1 MITEGRGGFKMEN
14 VTIRKKLFVF
24 CIVVVLTIVGL
35 SVFFM
40 NQFSA
45 ISGLYRQITETNIP
59 QEAVANAMSGT
70 LLRQQLNIK
79 NLHSIERM
87 DERFGT
93 SSEKIMKVIN
103 TYRLLT
109 EAMVQGSNSLGQEI
123 KDLEGVVI
131 PSCPKGG
138 QIELLIKEGD
148 DIFSDYKKTC
158 ESIITKKNEILQ
170 LIDEIG
176 WHESDSSAR
185 GLVKELTTTEKK
197 LNELIIKE
205 EDSLKW
211 TVEELSNYKNRLLK
225 NINAEDLKKYKDVYD
240 MIKAFNLSKEVL
252 KILDEDY
259 NRVLMAIVEKKQR
272 LDRNKEELDGMVTQ
286 TFSSVSTKL
295 EESILRLKMHVHGQ
309 MLQVKK
315 DAGDKEHSAKRV
327 LMMMEF
333 LAILVSGAF
342 GWFISKHI
350 NNALEKIIG
359 VLDQGTDEL
368 VKASSQVASASQSL
382 ANGSSEQASAL
393 EETASSLEDM
403 SATTVKN
410 AESAIKANRTMKE
423 DAATNFK
430 TINDRLEQM
439 DSEIKTAVAASEET
453 AKVIKTID
461 GIAFQTNLLALNA
474 AVEAARAGEAGA
486 GFAVVAEEVRSLAL
500 RAAKSARETA
510 DLIENANK
518 HITATNALKEQ
529 VKDAMVNYSAIA
541 QKVSNHIEEV
551 SIAAAEQKSGI
562 EQINYAV
569 ANMNGITQKNAA
581 NAEEAAS
588 ASVIMNGLVEQ
599 TKQVVN
605 DLRKLVG
612 GRDSDEGEFA
622 IQDRHAYAMEETPI
636 GDFKNQ
642 RKLIGV

>member
-1 MITEGRGGFKMEN
+1 MLKTNNF
-14 VTIRKKLFVF
+14 TIRQKLFVF
-24 CIVVVLTIVGL
+24 CFVIVLTIIGL

-40 NQFSA
+40 NRFGA
-45 ISGLYRQITETNIP
+45 ISGLYRHITENNIP
-59 QEAVANAMSGT
+59 QDKVASAMSAA
-70 LLRQQLNIK
+70 LLRQELNIK

-87 DERFGT
+87 DERFNT
-93 SSEKIMKVIN
+93 YSEQIMKVLN
-103 TYRLLT
+103 TYRVLT
-109 EAMVQGSNSLGQEI
+109 EAMVKGSGSLGQEI

-148 DIFSDYKKTC
+148 SVFSNYRKTC
-158 ESIITKKNEILQ
+158 EDIIAKKKEILQ

-176 WHESDSSAR
+176 WHESDSSSR
-185 GLVKELTTTEKK
+185 GLVQKLTIAEKK
-197 LNELIIKE
+197 LTESIIKE

-225 NINAEDLKKYKDVYD
+225 NINPDDLKKYKDVYG
-240 MIKAFNLSKEVL
+240 MIKAFNLSQEVL
-252 KILDEDY
+252 KILEEDFDG
-259 NRVLMAIVEKKQR
+259 VLMAIVEKKQ
-272 LDRNKEELDGMVTQ
+272 LMDRNKEQLDGMVTQ
-286 TFSSVSTKL
+286 SFNSVSSKL
-295 EESILRLKMHVHGQ
+295 EDSILRLKMYVHGQ
-309 MLQVKK
+309 MFQVKK
-315 DAGDKEHSAKRV
+315 DAVEKEHFAKRI
-327 LMMMEF
+327 LMLMEF

-342 GWFISKHI
+342 GWFISRHI
-350 NNALEKIIG
+350 NKALEIIIG

-368 VKASSQVASASQSL
+368 VMASNLVASASQSL
-382 ANGSSEQASAL
+382 ASSSSEQASAL

-410 AESAIKANRTMKE
+410 AGSANQANRTMKE
-423 DAATNFK
+423 DAATNFRS
-430 TINDRLEQM
+430 INERLEQM
-439 DSEIKTAVAASEET
+439 DSEIKTAVKASEET

-510 DLIENANK
+510 NLIENANK
-518 HITATNALKEQ
+518 HISATNALKEQ
-529 VKDAMVNYSAIA
+529 VKDAMANYSSIA

-551 SIAAAEQKSGI
+551 SIAAAEQKNGI
-562 EQINYAV
+562 EQINDAI
-569 ANMNGITQKNAA
+569 ANMNGMTQKNAA
-581 NAEEAAS
+581 NAEEASS
-588 ASVIMNGLVEQ
+588 ASVTMNGLVER

-612 GRDSDEGEFA
+612 GRSNGGGAFSN
-622 IQDRHAYAMEETPI
+622 QDRQVHAMEENPKD
-636 GDFKNQ
+636 DFKYQN
-642 RKLIGV
+642 KLIGM

>member
-1 MITEGRGGFKMEN
+1 MDNF
-14 VTIRKKLFVF
+14 TIRKKLFVF
-24 CIVVVLTIVGL
+24 CFIIVLTIVGL

-40 NQFSA
+40 NRFSA
-45 ISGLYRQITETNIP
+45 ISYLYRHITETNIP
-59 QEAVANAMSGT
+59 QEAVANAMSWT
-70 LLRQQLNIK
+70 LLLQQLNIK

-87 DERFGT
+87 DGRFNT
-93 SSEKIMKVIN
+93 SSEQIMKVIN
-103 TYRLLT
+103 TYRVLK
-109 EAMVQGSNSLGQEI
+109 EAMVQGSSSLGREI

-131 PSCPKGG
+131 PSCPRGG

-148 DIFSDYKKTC
+148 NIFSDYKKIC
-158 ESIITKKNEILQ
+158 ESIIAKKQEILQ

-176 WHESDSSAR
+176 WHESDNSAR
-185 GLVKELTTTEKK
+185 GLVKELTAAEKK
-197 LNELIIKE
+197 LTALIIKE

-225 NINAEDLKKYKDVYD
+225 NINADDLKKYKDVYD
-240 MIKAFNLSKEVL
+240 MIKAFNLSPEVL
-252 KILDEDY
+252 KLLEEDF
-259 NRVLMAIVEKKQR
+259 NRVLMAIVEKKQL
-272 LDRNKEELDGMVTQ
+272 LDRNKEQLDEMVTEA
-286 TFSSVSTKL
+286 FNGVSSKL
-295 EESILRLKMHVHGQ
+295 EDSIVRLKMHVHGQ
-309 MLQVKK
+309 MLQVEK
-315 DAGDKEHSAKRV
+315 DAVDKEYSAKRV
-327 LMMMEF
+327 LMLMEF

-350 NNALEKIIG
+350 NSALGKIIG
-359 VLDQGTDEL
+359 VLDHGTDEL
-368 VKASSQVASASQSL
+368 VMASNQVASASQAL
-382 ANGSSEQASAL
+382 ATGSSEQSAAL

-403 SATTVKN
+403 SASTVKN
-410 AESAIKANRTMKE
+410 AESAIQANRTMKVE
-423 DAATNFK
+423 AATNFK

-439 DSEIKTAVAASEET
+439 DMEIKTAVAASEET

-529 VKDAMVNYSAIA
+529 VKEAMSNYSAIA

-581 NAEEAAS
+581 NAEETSS
-588 ASVIMNGLVEQ
+588 ASVKMNGLVER

-612 GRDSDEGEFA
+612 GRGNDEGAVAF
-622 IQDRHAYAMEETPI
+622 QNRYAYAMEEAI
-636 GDFKNQ
+636 KGDSKNQ
-642 RKLIGV
+642 KQLIGM

>member
-1 MITEGRGGFKMEN
+1 MDNF
-14 VTIRKKLFVF
+14 TIRKKLFVF
-24 CIVVVLTIVGL
+24 CFIIVLTIVGL

-40 NQFSA
+40 NRFSA
-45 ISGLYRQITETNIP
+45 ISDLYRHITETNIP
-59 QEAVANAMSGT
+59 QEAVANAMSWT
-70 LLRQQLNIK
+70 LLLQQLNIK

-87 DERFGT
+87 DGRFNT
-93 SSEKIMKVIN
+93 SSEQIMKVIN
-103 TYRLLT
+103 TYRVLK
-109 EAMVQGSNSLGQEI
+109 EAMVQGSSSLGREI

-131 PSCPKGG
+131 PACPRGG

-148 DIFSDYKKTC
+148 NIFSDYKKIC
-158 ESIITKKNEILQ
+158 ESIIAKKQEILQ

-176 WHESDSSAR
+176 WHESDNSAR
-185 GLVKELTTTEKK
+185 GLVKELTAAEKK
-197 LNELIIKE
+197 LTALIIKE

-211 TVEELSNYKNRLLK
+211 TVEELSNYKSRLLK
-225 NINAEDLKKYKDVYD
+225 NINADDLKKYKDVYD
-240 MIKAFNLSKEVL
+240 MIKAFNLSPEVL
-252 KILDEDY
+252 KLLDEDF
-259 NRVLMAIVEKKQR
+259 NRVLMAIVEKKQM
-272 LDRNKEELDGMVTQ
+272 LDRNKEQLDETVTEA
-286 TFSSVSTKL
+286 FNGVSSKL
-295 EESILRLKMHVHGQ
+295 EDSIVRLKMHVHGQ
-309 MLQVKK
+309 MLQVEK
-315 DAGDKEHSAKRV
+315 DAVDKEYSAKRV
-327 LMMMEF
+327 LMLMEF

-350 NNALEKIIG
+350 NSALGKIIG
-359 VLDQGTDEL
+359 VLDHGTDEL
-368 VKASSQVASASQSL
+368 VMASNQVASASQAL
-382 ANGSSEQASAL
+382 ATGSSEQSAAL

-403 SATTVKN
+403 SASTVKN
-410 AESAIKANRTMKE
+410 AESAIQANRTMKVE
-423 DAATNFK
+423 AATNFK

-439 DSEIKTAVAASEET
+439 DTEIKTAVAASEET

-529 VKDAMVNYSAIA
+529 VKEAMSNYSAIA

-581 NAEEAAS
+581 NAEETSS
-588 ASVIMNGLVEQ
+588 ASVKMNGLVER

-612 GRDSDEGEFA
+612 GRGKDEGAVAF
-622 IQDRHAYAMEETPI
+622 QNRYAYATEETI
-636 GDFKNQ
+636 KGDFKNQ
-642 RKLIGV
+642 KILIGM